1 MKTTKRFEDAVTKLY
16 TAFHNGELDAMDCEH
31 CAVGNMCDNSSEW
44 ANGRGD
50 MRYFGQSNRISNSFI
65 NKTGYSNKELIKIE
79 HIFLFGGDN
88 TFFRNT
94 ISNTSVTWG
103 HSTKQEQL
111 DLQFKGLC
119 AVIEYLC
126 ELDNIPNVLDFKC
139 LFETEDNKPV
149 NQLQFV

>member
-16 TAFHNGELDAMDCEH
+16 TAFHNGELDAMDCKH

-44 ANGRGD
+44 ANGVGN
-50 MRYFGQSNRISNSFI
+50 MTSFGESHRILNSFI
-65 NKTGYSNKELIKIE
+65 NKTGYSNQELIKIE
-79 HIFLFGGDN
+79 HIFLYGGEKHL
-88 TFFRNT
+88 FRNT
-94 ISNTSVTWG
+94 ISNGDVRHG
-103 HSTKQEQL
+103 NKTKQEQL

-126 ELDNIPNVLDFKC
+126 ELDNIPNVLDFKG

>member
-16 TAFHNGELDAMDCEH
+16 TAFHNGELDAMDCKH
-31 CAVGNMCDNSSEW
+31 CAVGNMCNNSDEW
-44 ANGRGD
+44 INIGLHLIGSF
-50 MRYFGQSNRISNSFI
+50 YRISYDFI
-65 NKTGYSNKELIKIE
+65 NKTGYSNQELNKIE
-79 HIFLFGGDN
+79 YIFIYGGEKKLFLN
-88 TFFRNT
+88 N
-94 ISNTSVTWG
+94 ISNIDVRLG
-103 HSTKQEQL
+103 MQTKQEQL

-126 ELDNIPNVLDFKC
+126 KLDNIPNVLDFKC